1 VSLLIVEAFGQLFR
15 DANLEGMILEDEEDL
30 YSVFRARAELMG
42 WSTTSARRPLLWG
55 MNDAGLTAGN
65 DASRIGWVQV
75 GPEVG
80 DFEPT

>member
-1 VSLLIVEAFGQLFR
+1 MSLLIVEAFGQLFR